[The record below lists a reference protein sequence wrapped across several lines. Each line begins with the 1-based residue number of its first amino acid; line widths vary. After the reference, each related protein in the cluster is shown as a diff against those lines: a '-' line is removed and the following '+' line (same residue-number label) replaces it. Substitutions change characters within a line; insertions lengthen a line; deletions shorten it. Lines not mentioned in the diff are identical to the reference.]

1 MCGRGVVP
9 ASPGPQALLRDEGTA
24 SSTTGGLPRGPSKLP
39 RVPTLPRLRRLSRRA
54 ELPGWEASSP
64 PGPLHALSP
73 LSCPGSWLMRA
84 LAPSPRGDH
93 RRRTRMDP
101 RGKPRALRLSGTGQ
115 LRGGGEGQ
123 EEVGVWPSR
132 ARAVENKA
140 MAAGEPTSAL
150 GLGARAGDWWLG
162 SPRRAGGLLRALA
175 GGICLPHQLP
185 HTPTRGG
192 PTTLLG
198 SDTVLLGTGLS
209 PLGPTRLPLPQLRMP
224 VAILVVACASEQ
236 LAIDRRFQ

>member
-1 MCGRGVVP
+1 MGGVFPTRAPPWPVSSVLSWFLANAGSCPVP
-9 ASPGPQALLRDEGTA
+9 PGGPQKEDKD
-24 SSTTGGLPRGPSKLP
+24 GPQGE
-39 RVPTLPRLRRLSRRA
+39 T
-54 ELPGWEASSP
+54 
-64 PGPLHALSP
+64 
-73 LSCPGSWLMRA
+73 
-84 LAPSPRGDH
+84 
-93 RRRTRMDP
+93 
-101 RGKPRALRLSGTGQ
+101 RALRLSGTGW

-132 ARAVENKA
+132 ARAVENKV

-150 GLGARAGDWWLG
+150 GLGTRVGDWWLG

-175 GGICLPHQLP
+175 GRICLPHQLP
-185 HTPTRGG
+185 HPPTRGG

-209 PLGPTRLPLPQLRMP
+209 PLGPTRLPLPQLQMP
-224 VAILVVACASEQ
+224 VAVLVVTCASEQ